1 MNKKIIAALIIMFVS
16 TWGFSQ
22 DTAKKAEETKKDPFP
37 ALTVKT
43 DLFAVTMPT
52 FSKKAE
58 LHGKGEV
65 LEVQFEIINNTDQPH
80 EIYIF
85 ILASYDETA
94 WMYNSFNTKRLIPE
108 KVFVSYFSPYPDN
121 KDNFTYDING
131 AKEIKK
137 YPKDFKLGVDKA
149 TGKIY
154 TLKDKIIMDTE
165 HVSLFRKNYKFFDN
179 VCVLMYDDE
188 GKILFRQTYALK
200 GFRHR

>member
-1 MNKKIIAALIIMFVS
+1 MNKKIFAALIIMFVS

-22 DTAKKAEETKKDPFP
+22 DTAKKTDETKKDPFP
-37 ALTVKT
+37 ALTVKS

-80 EIYIF
+80 QLYIF

-108 KVFVSYFSPYPDN
+108 KVYVSYFAPYPDN
-121 KDNFTYDING
+121 KETFTYDING

-137 YPKDFKLGVDKA
+137 YPKDFKLGVDKT

-165 HVSLFRKNYKFFDN
+165 HICLFRKNYKFFDN

-188 GKILFRQTYALK
+188 GEIVFRQTYALK